1 MFKMKKTVF
10 LVFVLI
16 FLTACSGISQ
26 TSKTSGTPDGVRIS
40 FLDLQ
45 PRSELRVGETFDIG
59 LELENTA
66 DCNVQGQVCVRD
78 LFASSISGVQDQC
91 QEFDLRK
98 KDITTD
104 SKKFYFTDNVY
115 DTNLG
120 NLRST
125 IIADASYSCHIEL
138 NPQLCVKSS
147 IDDESLC
154 KNRETLSQNTLGLK
168 TAPVTITQ
176 IEKLLIPQSN
186 SIKMEITLHLR
197 KMANGNLQG
206 PLGIILNYEGYGNL
220 RCRDLENLEWDDRDT
235 EKIIKCEISL
245 NVGDVEDNP
254 LIISIDYNYQNSEQK
269 QIQIMQEGDV

>member
-78 LFASSISGVQDQC
+78 LFASSISGVRDQC
-91 QEFDLRK
+91 KEFDLRK

-245 NVGDVEDNP
+245 NVRDVEDNP

>member
-1 MFKMKKTVF
+1 M
-10 LVFVLI
+10 
-16 FLTACSGISQ
+16 
-26 TSKTSGTPDGVRIS
+26 
-40 FLDLQ
+40 
-45 PRSELRVGETFDIG
+45 
-59 LELENTA
+59 
-66 DCNVQGQVCVRD
+66 
-78 LFASSISGVQDQC
+78 
-91 QEFDLRK
+91 
-98 KDITTD
+98 
-104 SKKFYFTDNVY
+104 
-115 DTNLG
+115 
-120 NLRST
+120 
-125 IIADASYSCHIEL
+125 
-138 NPQLCVKSS
+138 
-147 IDDESLC
+147 
-154 KNRETLSQNTLGLK
+154 GLK

-245 NVGDVEDNP
+245 NVRDVEDNP

>member
-245 NVGDVEDNP
+245 NVRDVEDNP
-254 LIISIDYNYQNSEQK
+254 LIISIYYNYQNSEQK